1 MPFPSETVVTQIQ
14 GAVLWVA
21 DEFTALYSQ
30 LTAWLSVQH
39 HDDGTHS
46 DVTADSLDV
55 EGELTVGDDIV
66 LGSPLAVG
74 NGPGIGINDWAIA
87 VPTTEP
93 TRLQVRYVPDE
104 SSNARAFEWR
114 YISDAVYV
122 ILPGPT
128 TASTGLSLGDPTNL
142 SGAVA
147 GQRKLFAVA
156 AEGLYDKGRSV
167 AIGVWTDVAFDANNF
182 TANGTMT
189 WTVASGDQN
198 TYRYMLIGNTMFLS
212 FKISTSSVTAPLNTQ
227 LRIAIPGG
235 FTVASGYTTSGG
247 LDYNQG
253 AWLKGC
259 CEVAS
264 GEAYV
269 RLFTAG
275 FGSANWAASVVLT
288 YLQGQIIFE
297 VA

>member
-1 MPFPSETVVTQIQ
+1 
-14 GAVLWVA
+14 VLWVA

-46 DVTADSLDV
+46 DVTADSLAV
-55 EGELTVGDDIV
+55 EGELTVGDDV
-66 LGSPLAVG
+66 TLGSPLTTG
-74 NGPGIGINDWAIA
+74 GGPGIGIEDWVIG
-87 VPTTEP
+87 VPTGDP
-93 TRLQVRYVPDE
+93 LKLQVRYTPDTG
-104 SSNARAFEWR
+104 SNARALEFR
-114 YISDAVYV
+114 YISSLVY
-122 ILPGPT
+122 LLMPCLT
-128 TASTGLSLGDPTNL
+128 SASTGVSIGDPTNL
-142 SGAVA
+142 SGAA
-147 GQRKLFAVA
+147 SGLRKFFAVA
-156 AEGLYDKGRSV
+156 AEGLYDKGRDV
-167 AIGVWTDVAFDANNF
+167 AIGVWTDVAFDAANF

-198 TYRYMLIGNTMFLS
+198 TYSYMLIGNTMFLS
-212 FKISTSSVTAPLNTQ
+212 FKFSTTTVAGVPNTT
-227 LRIAIPGG
+227 LRLAIPGG
-235 FTVASGYTTSGG
+235 FVVATGYTTSGG

-275 FGSANWAASVVLT
+275 FGAANWAASVDLT

-297 VA
+297 IA